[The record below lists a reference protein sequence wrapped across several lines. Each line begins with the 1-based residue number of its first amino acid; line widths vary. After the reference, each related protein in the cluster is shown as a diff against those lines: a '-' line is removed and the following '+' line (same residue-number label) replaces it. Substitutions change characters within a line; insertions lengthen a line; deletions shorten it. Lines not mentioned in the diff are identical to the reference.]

1 MRSSERTTSWK
12 GVMKSLFVSKSSF
25 LAGGSLIRKCGN
37 FCFLYQWGKRVV
49 GISFR
54 IENGDCFL
62 IKKYPKKLFFGFIV
76 ALLRQNFIS
85 LLHILR
91 AYYCRAYKSRT
102 SRSSVS
108 RAALVR
114 TITDNDTVS

>member
-1 MRSSERTTSWK
+1 MRSAERTTSWK

-25 LAGGSLIRKCGN
+25 LLGALIRKCGS
-37 FCFLYQWGKRVV
+37 FCFLYQWGNRVV

-54 IENGDCFL
+54 IENGDCLL

-85 LLHILR
+85 ILHILR